1 MAVEVPEK
9 IMPEQTNM
17 TEPAPQEPSL
27 KESRSQEAMQQ
38 ESLQEIG
45 RNNRVGVLDLLRGF
59 AIIFVMTYHLLYDLI
74 FFGRIDIPFF
84 FSGTMDIIHNFFL
97 IILFSVSGI
106 CAGFSKN
113 VLKRGAVLFLLGEML
128 TLATAAFVP
137 DELIVFGVLSCFGAS
152 MLIYGVISPVMKR
165 VPQAVVFAVFA
176 LLSVVFWNFSRT
188 ESLNLVFTSVH
199 LDLPK
204 DALFLYPIGITS
216 YDFHSADYFPLLP
229 FGFIF
234 LAGTALSDIFKNRR
248 LPEVFYKARLPVVN
262 FLGKYSLWAYIIHQ
276 PVFLGLTYIIF
287 R

>member
-9 IMPEQTNM
+9 IIPEQ
-17 TEPAPQEPSL
+17 EP
-27 KESRSQEAMQQ
+27 MH
-38 ESLQEIG
+38 LQEIG

-74 FFGRIDIPFF
+74 FFGGVSIPFF
-84 FSGTMDIIHNFFL
+84 FSDAMDIIHNFFL

-128 TLATAAFVP
+128 TLATAAFAP
-137 DELIVFGVLSCFGAS
+137 DELIVFGVLSCFGS
-152 MLIYGVISPVMKR
+152 VMLIYGVISPVMKK
-165 VPQAVVFAVFA
+165 VPRPVVFAVFA
-176 LLSVVFWNFSRT
+176 LLSVIFWNFSRT
-188 ESLNLVFTSVH
+188 GSLNLVFVSIP
-199 LDLPK
+199 LDLPR

-216 YDFHSADYFPLLP
+216 YDFHSADYFPLAP

-234 LAGTALSDIFKNRR
+234 LAGTALSDYFKNGK
-248 LPEVFYKARLPVVN
+248 LPEFFYKAKLPVVN
-262 FLGKYSLWAYIIHQ
+262 FLGRYSLWAYIIHQ
-276 PVFLGLTYIIF
+276 PVFMAAVYIIF